1 MRLWKQIAGSSND
14 LKGAQMVS
22 GNDDHHPWLD
32 GLTGQ
37 LQTMQQT
44 LAKHTESLD
53 KLTGQQQNMQKTL
66 DGCSH

>member
-1 MRLWKQIAGSSND
+1 
-14 LKGAQMVS
+14 MVS

-53 KLTGQQQNMQKTL
+53 KLTGQQQTMQKTL
-66 DGCSH
+66 NGCSH